1 MWGGEWLS
9 RNIGEVFREVGKV
22 VVFDLDGGRVF

>member
-9 RNIGEVFREVGKV
+9 RNTGEALREAGKAV
-22 VVFDLDGGRVF
+22 VLDLDGGRVL